1 MADTQPRPRRNPR
14 RDGSTKSPEELEKE
28 RREAERHAKE
38 LEKIAKLQKRNRDAH
53 AASRASGQ
61 IEITGDGYTI
71 NKSAGTIYCTAGELE
86 GECWEDTEENREAF
100 KASADNSK
108 QRKARKRTK
117 ETKKKREATGGKI
130 SNPDNFRS
138 IQPSAIVEQPM
149 KRVRV
154 VLDGERFDPLTKL
167 VVTIGGVPVYDVR
180 LQFVPKA
187 VVALPPT
194 VAAPPS
200 AAAFCRPVTPPLY
213 VASQSCKKPPSVKQA
228 VKNLLIGAPPASWG
242 RRCEVVPSVNQYS
255 LPQEAY
261 TEFNAKFG
269 NLPSTR
275 RKPTKVIEDMVRVC
289 ASQNAARSRLLS
301 LPIPQTDLVPAHPN
315 LFLGGHTAFEPLA
328 LLIHREGNELARTT
342 GCTKTRGANI
352 VFQRPDVG
360 LPYLSALYGV
370 KLSPFEFDN
379 VKDMYEVS
387 YLLGERQAAPEAL
400 VVWPS
405 PMAALFSDQALL
417 ESWNR
422 IAGDQRVA
430 AIRFE
435 ISTVAKRAVR
445 REAAGFT

>member
-1 MADTQPRPRRNPR
+1 MADAPPRRPKR
-14 RDGSTKSPEELEKE
+14 SCQGGAKDPKDVEKA
-28 RREAERHAKE
+28 RREAERRTKE
-38 LEKIAKLQKRNRDAH
+38 LEKIAKQQKKARDAQ
-53 AASRASGQ
+53 AAARASGQ
-61 IEITGDGYTI
+61 FRTTGEGYWI
-71 NKSAGTIYCTAGELE
+71 NESAGTIFCTAGKLK
-86 GECWEDTEENREAF
+86 GKCWKDTEEHREAF
-100 KASADNSK
+100 KASADASK
-108 QRKARKRTK
+108 QRKTLRRNR
-117 ETKKKREATGGKI
+117 ETKAKREATGGTI
-130 SNPDNFRS
+130 SNPGNFRP
-138 IQPSAIVEQPM
+138 IQPSAIVEQPR
-149 KRVRV
+149 KRLRV
-154 VLDGERFDPLTKL
+154 VLGGKRFDPLTKL

-187 VVALPPT
+187 IVALPPT
-194 VAAPPS
+194 VAAPAS
-200 AAAFCRPVTPPLY
+200 VAALCRPVTPPLY

-242 RRCEVVPSVNQYS
+242 RRCEVVPPVNEYS
-255 LPQEAY
+255 LPLKAY
-261 TEFNAKFG
+261 TEYNAKFG

-289 ASQNAARSRLLS
+289 ASLSAARSRLLS
-301 LPIPQTDLVPAHPN
+301 LPIPQIDLVPAHPN
-315 LFLGGHTAFEPLA
+315 LFLGGHRAFEPLA

>member
-1 MADTQPRPRRNPR
+1 MADAPPRRPKRSCQGGAKDPR
-14 RDGSTKSPEELEKE
+14 DVEKA
-28 RREAERHAKE
+28 RREAERREKE
-38 LEKIAKLQKRNRDAH
+38 IAKVEKLKKVERERQ

-61 IEITGDGYTI
+61 IEITGDGYRI
-71 NKSAGTIYCTAGELE
+71 NKSAGTIFCMAGKLKDK
-86 GECWEDTEENREAF
+86 CWKDTEKNRRAF
-100 KASADNSK
+100 KASADASR
-108 QRKARKRTK
+108 QRKAYKRTK
-117 ETKKKREATGGKI
+117 ETKKRREATGGTI
-130 SNPDNFRS
+130 SNPGNFRP
-138 IQPSAIVEQPM
+138 IQPSAIVEQPR
-149 KRVRV
+149 KRLRV
-154 VLDGERFDPLTKL
+154 VLGGKRFDPLTKL

-180 LQFVPKA
+180 LQFVPMA
-187 VVALPPT
+187 VVTLPPT
-194 VAAPPS
+194 VAAPAS
-200 AAAFCRPVTPPLY
+200 VAALCRPVTPPLY
-213 VASQSCKKPPSVKQA
+213 VASRSCKKPPSVKQA

-242 RRCEVVPSVNQYS
+242 RRCEVVPPVNEYS
-255 LPQEAY
+255 LPLKAY
-261 TEFNAKFG
+261 TEYNAKFG

-275 RKPTKVIEDMVRVC
+275 RKPTKQIEDMVRVC
-289 ASQNAARSRLLS
+289 ASLIAARSRLLS

-328 LLIHREGNELARTT
+328 LLIHQEGNELARTT

-370 KLSPFEFDN
+370 VLSPFEFDN

-430 AIRFE
+430 AIRFM
-435 ISTVAKRAVR
+435 IATPAKLAVR
-445 REAAGFT
+445 REAACFT

>member
-1 MADTQPRPRRNPR
+1 MADAPPRRPKRSCQGGAKDPR
-14 RDGSTKSPEELEKE
+14 DVEKE
-28 RREAERHAKE
+28 RREAERRTKE
-38 LEKIAKLQKRNRDAH
+38 LEKIAKQQKKARDAQ
-53 AASRASGQ
+53 AAARASGQ
-61 IEITGDGYTI
+61 FRTTGEGYWI
-71 NKSAGTIYCTAGELE
+71 NESAGTIFCTAGKLK
-86 GECWEDTEENREAF
+86 GKCWKDTEEHRKAF
-100 KASADNSK
+100 KASADASK
-108 QRKARKRTK
+108 QRKTLRRNR
-117 ETKKKREATGGKI
+117 ETKAKREATGGTI
-130 SNPDNFRS
+130 SNPGNFRP
-138 IQPSAIVEQPM
+138 IQPSAIVEQPR
-149 KRVRV
+149 KRLRV
-154 VLDGERFDPLTKL
+154 VLGGKRFDPLTKL

-187 VVALPPT
+187 IVALPPT
-194 VAAPPS
+194 VAAPAS
-200 AAAFCRPVTPPLY
+200 VAALCRPVTPPLY
-213 VASQSCKKPPSVKQA
+213 VASRWCKKPPSVKQA
-228 VKNLLIGAPPASWG
+228 VKNLLIGAPRASWG
-242 RRCEVVPSVNQYS
+242 QRCEVVPPVNEYS
-255 LPQEAY
+255 LPLKAY
-261 TEFNAKFG
+261 TEYNAKFG

-275 RKPTKVIEDMVRVC
+275 RKPTKAIEDMVRVC
-289 ASQNAARSRLLS
+289 ASLSAARSRLLS
-301 LPIPQTDLVPAHPN
+301 LPIPQIDLVPAHPN
-315 LFLGGHTAFEPLA
+315 LFLGGHRAFEPLA

-370 KLSPFEFDN
+370 VLSPFEFDN

>member
-1 MADTQPRPRRNPR
+1 MADTQPQPRRNPR
-14 RDGSTKSPEELEKE
+14 RDGSTKSPEALEREKHEKE
-28 RREAERHAKE
+28 RRAKE
-38 LEKIAKLQKRNRDAH
+38 LEKIAKQQKKARDAQ
-53 AASRASGQ
+53 AAARASG
-61 IEITGDGYTI
+61 EFRTTGDGYWI
-71 NKSAGTIYCTAGELE
+71 NKSAGTIFCTAGELK
-86 GECWEDTEENREAF
+86 GECWKDTEEHREAF
-100 KASADNSK
+100 KASADASK
-108 QRKARKRTK
+108 RRKTLRRNR
-117 ETKKKREATGGKI
+117 ETKAKREATGGTI
-130 SNPDNFRS
+130 SNPGNFRP
-138 IQPSAIVEQPM
+138 IQPSAIVEQPR
-149 KRVRV
+149 KRVRL
-154 VLDGERFDPLTKL
+154 VLDGERFEPLANL
-167 VVTIGGVPVYDVR
+167 VVTIGGKPVYDVR
-180 LQFVPKA
+180 LQFVPMA
-187 VVALPPT
+187 VVTLPPT

-213 VASQSCKKPPSVKQA
+213 VASRSCKKPPSVKQA
-228 VKNLLIGAPPASWG
+228 VKNLLIGAPRASWG
-242 RRCEVVPSVNQYS
+242 QRCEVVPPVNQYS

-261 TEFNAKFG
+261 TEYNAKFG

-275 RKPTKVIEDMVRVC
+275 RKPTKAIEDMVRVC
-289 ASQNAARSRLLS
+289 ASLNAARSRLLS

-315 LFLGGHTAFEPLA
+315 LFLGGHRAFEPLA

-360 LPYLSALYGV
+360 LPFLSALYGV

-435 ISTVAKRAVR
+435 ISTAAKRAVR